1 MSLFNLISSADLE
14 SSYSARALRQIA
26 WKYPWGNTPLLYLLS
41 LMDKNETDKP
51 KFDWYEG
58 RQTQV
63 SSTTITSGAIASGG
77 AGPFANAANSA
88 SEAAAGFT
96 WTADTVYNVYVTS
109 NTRFRVDDVIW
120 LRRVPNAAAT
130 AYLELKGI
138 VTEVVDGSTTRLK
151 VMALVSVASVSNDT
165 DAQSIDVVL
174 IGKAAPEGDT
184 SRSGGLELPI
194 EPENYTQI
202 FREAFDSTGT
212 ALKAGM
218 EWDETGP
225 YKTMA
230 RQNMFRICEAM
241 EGALYFGVRKVDS
254 VVNQRGKT
262 VPRRFTGGLLWFL
275 EQWEKGNTG
284 NGGAFDY
291 RPNGIDLTAV
301 NWETNNDKRIIKIN
315 GSMSIEQFEIIME
328 RAFMDQLPGAS
339 EKLMQCGNGFMSI
352 FQKYCKAQS
361 ITTRNLQTK
370 EDSYGMSI
378 TRWTSPW
385 GELVLKT
392 HPMWNRTQHNQSAF
406 VVDVPCLEWRDLTD
420 RELTL
425 LANRQGNDE
434 DCRRDEWLGEGGL
447 QCKFPENHLYVEGV
461 TSLTY

>member
-1 MSLFNLISSADLE
+1 MSLFGLMSSTELE
-14 SSYSARALRQIA
+14 SSYSARSLRKIA

-41 LMDKNETDKP
+41 MMEKNDTDKP

-58 RQTQV
+58 RHQQV
-63 SSTTITSGAIASGG
+63 ATTTITSGGLSGG
-77 AGPFANAANSA
+77 GTGPFADTTNATSA
-88 SEAAAGFT
+88 AAAGFT
-96 WTADTVYNVYVTS
+96 WTENTAYCVYVTS
-109 NTRFRVDDVIW
+109 TALFRVDDVIW
-120 LRRVPNAAAT
+120 LRRIPNGAAS
-130 AYLELKGI
+130 AYLEVKGL
-138 VTEVVDGSTTRLK
+138 VTAVVSSTVLR
-151 VMALVSVASVSNDT
+151 VMSIQTVASVSNDT
-165 DAQSIDVVL
+165 DALSIDVTL
-174 IGKAAPEGDT
+174 IGKSAPEGDS
-184 SRSGGLELPI
+184 SRTGGLELPI

-202 FREAFDSTGT
+202 FREAFESTGT

-218 EWDETGP
+218 EWDETGH

-241 EGALYFGVRKVDS
+241 EAAMYFGIRKTDTVT
-254 VVNQRGKT
+254 NQNGKS

-291 RPNGIDLTAV
+291 RPSGIDLTSV
-301 NWETNNDKRIIKIN
+301 DWTTNTDKRIIKIN
-315 GSMSIEQFEIIME
+315 GSMSVDQFEIIME

-352 FQKYCKAQS
+352 FQKYCKAMS

-370 EDSYGMSI
+370 EDTYGMSI

-392 HPMWNRTQHNQSAF
+392 HPMWNRSMHNQSAF
-406 VVDVPCLEWRDLTD
+406 VVDVPCLSWRDATD

-425 LANRQGNDE
+425 LANRQAND
-434 DCRRDEWLGEGGL
+434 DDFRKDEWLGEGGL
-447 QCKFPENHLYVEGV
+447 QCMFPENHLYVEGV

>member
-1 MSLFNLISSADLE
+1 MSLFNLITSADLE

-41 LMDKNETDKP
+41 LMDKRDTDKP

-58 RQTQV
+58 RQQQV
-63 SSTTITSGAIASGG
+63 ATTTITSGSLGAGG
-77 AGPFANAANSA
+77 AGPFANAANDTS
-88 SEAAAGFT
+88 SAAAGFT
-96 WTADTVYNVYVTS
+96 WTENTEYNVYVTS
-109 NTRFRVDDVIW
+109 SSRFRVDDVIW
-120 LRRVPNAAAT
+120 LRRVPNGAGSD
-130 AYLELKGI
+130 YLEVKGV
-138 VTEVVDGSTTRLK
+138 VTEIPSSTRLK
-151 VMALVSVASVSNDT
+151 VLAVQTVSSVSNDT

-184 SRSGGLELPI
+184 SRTGGLELPL

-218 EWDETGP
+218 EWDETGH
-225 YKTMA
+225 YTTMA

-241 EGALYFGVRKVDS
+241 EGALYFGVRKVDN
-254 VVNQRGKT
+254 VTNQRGKT

-275 EQWEKGNTG
+275 EQWEKGNAS
-284 NGGAFDY
+284 NGGAFNY
-291 RPNGIDLTAV
+291 RPDGIDLTSV
-301 NWETNNDKRIIKIN
+301 NWITNNDKRIIKIN
-315 GSMSIEQFEIIME
+315 GAISIEQFEIIIE

-352 FQKYCKAQS
+352 FNKYCAAKS

-406 VVDVPCLEWRDLTD
+406 VVDVPCLAWRDLTD

-425 LANRQGNDE
+425 LANRQLPDE
-434 DCRRDEWLGEGGL
+434 DCRRDEWLAEGGL
-447 QCKFPENHLYVEGV
+447 ECKFPENHLYVEGV

>member
-14 SSYSARALRQIA
+14 SSYSARAIRQIA

-58 RQTQV
+58 RQKQV
-63 SSTTITSGAIASGG
+63 STTTATSGGLGSGG
-77 AGPFANAANSA
+77 NGPFANAANDTSSA
-88 SEAAAGFT
+88 ASGFT
-96 WTADTVYNVYVTS
+96 WTENTEYNVYVADS
-109 NTRFRVDDVIW
+109 SRFRVDDVIW
-120 LRRVPNAAAT
+120 IRRVPNGAAS
-130 AYLELKGI
+130 AYLEIKGI
-138 VTEVVDGSTTRLK
+138 VTAVPASDRLK
-151 VMALVSVASVSNDT
+151 VLSVQTVASVSNDT
-165 DAQSIDVVL
+165 DANSIDIVL

-184 SRSGGLELPI
+184 ARSGGLELPL

-218 EWDETGP
+218 EWDETGH

-241 EGALYFGVRKVDS
+241 EGAMYFGVRKVDS
-254 VVNQRGKT
+254 VTNQRGKT
-262 VPRRFTGGLLWFL
+262 VPRRFSGGLLWFL

-291 RPNGIDLTAV
+291 RPGGIDLTSV
-301 NWETNNDKRIIKIN
+301 DWTTNNDKRVIKIN
-315 GSMSIEQFEIIME
+315 GSMTIEQFELIIE

-352 FQKYCKAQS
+352 FQKYCKAMS

-406 VVDVPCLEWRDLTD
+406 VVDVPCLAWRDLTD

-425 LANRQGNDE
+425 LANRQLPDE
-434 DCRRDEWLGEGGL
+434 DCRRDEWLAEGGL
-447 QCKFPENHLYVEGV
+447 ECKFPENHLYVEGV
-461 TSLTY
+461 TSLTF